1 MVPAAGLMPGA
12 TLTMR
17 FWELDGR
24 APWAIGE
31 AGRPKFLKRSCLS
44 PLIEDIAAVSME
56 IEVADVSWDVG
67 EHHLEKHHSRYGCD
81 RHSCKS
87 TRRTASRI

>member
-44 PLIEDIAAVSME
+44 PLIEDIAAVDME
-56 IEVADVSWDVG
+56 KGVAHVSRDVG
-67 EHHLEKHHSRYGCD
+67 DIIPEKHHSQYGCD
-81 RHSCKS
+81 QH
-87 TRRTASRI
+87 

>member
-17 FWELDGR
+17 FCELDGR
-24 APWAIGE
+24 APWAIRE

-44 PLIEDIAAVSME
+44 PLIEDIAAVDME
-56 IEVADVSWDVG
+56 KGVAHVSRDVG
-67 EHHLEKHHSRYGCD
+67 EHHPRE
-81 RHSCKS
+81 
-87 TRRTASRI
+87 ASFVVRLWPALM

>member
-1 MVPAAGLMPGA
+1 M
-12 TLTMR
+12 TIR

-44 PLIEDIAAVSME
+44 PLIEDIAAADME
-56 IEVADVSWDVG
+56 IEVADVSRDVG
-67 EHHLEKHHSRYGCD
+67 E
-81 RHSCKS
+81 RHP
-87 TRRTASRI
+87 REAPLLVRL